1 MTSDHGQPTQTFASI
16 GFDIGKDVFH
26 IVGFDAARCRH
37 THQPLA
43 VCLTVT
49 DLLDLARSLMR
60 GDSSSAQKIRGR
72 NRLGAPSSTHLK
84 GERAK

>member
-26 IVGFDAARCRH
+26 IVGFDADRCRH

-49 DLLDLARSLMR
+49 DLLDLASRSCAATAR
-60 GDSSSAQKIRGR
+60 QRRRFVAVIGWVRSPPRI
-72 NRLGAPSSTHLK
+72 
-84 GERAK
+84 